1 VEMLFARNESR
12 RKAIWKST
20 PGELKRLET
29 ISIISKLFEKSFKS
43 LFGLTSVANFS
54 RFAYIPRYARHARIK
69 ARIVREF
76 FECSPKRRAMQHC
89 ATMAEAFDRESSRAS
104 NARAGAVSGY
114 FRLFSVQ
121 QDHLIVAFAY
131 WLMFTIAL
139 ARVEI
144 K

>member
-1 VEMLFARNESR
+1 MLFARNESR

-29 ISIISKLFEKSFKS
+29 ISIIWKLLEKSFKS

-69 ARIVREF
+69 ARIVGEF

-104 NARAGAVSGY
+104 NARAGAGCY